1 MTLVL
6 GPRSYDL
13 LNRRILLFEGYKLKY
28 RLNARH
34 SFNGVKEKIHPHTFE
49 ISLYIEQIQVKT
61 LVAYATI
68 DKLVELF
75 LIKYQNQYLN
85 DVSPFIQLEPTI
97 ENIGDIF
104 YEELKKILHKEQF
117 NLLQLEISETP
128 LRIYL
133 ISDRLMFG
141 SLNYSTNSK
150 A

>member
-1 MTLVL
+1 M
-6 GPRSYDL
+6 
-13 LNRRILLFEGYKLKY
+13 FEGYKLKY

-68 DKLVELF
+68 DKIVELF
-75 LIKYQNQYLN
+75 LLEYQNQYLN
-85 DVSPFIQLEPTI
+85 DVSTFIKIEPTI
-97 ENIGDIF
+97 ENIGNIF
-104 YEELKKILHKEQF
+104 YEALKVILREEQF

-141 SLNYSTNSK
+141 SLPYNQF
-150 A
+150 

>member
-1 MTLVL
+1 
-6 GPRSYDL
+6 
-13 LNRRILLFEGYKLKY
+13 LFEGYKLKY

-68 DKLVELF
+68 DKIVELF
-75 LIKYQNQYLN
+75 LLEYQNQYLN
-85 DVSPFIQLEPTI
+85 DVSTFIKIEPTI
-97 ENIGDIF
+97 ENIGNIF
-104 YEELKKILHKEQF
+104 YEALKVILREEQF

-133 ISDRLMFG
+133 VSDRLMFG
-141 SLNYSTNSK
+141 SLNYTTSSNSLE
-150 A
+150 

>member
-1 MTLVL
+1 
-6 GPRSYDL
+6 
-13 LNRRILLFEGYKLKY
+13 LFEGYKLKY

-68 DKLVELF
+68 DKIVELF
-75 LIKYQNQYLN
+75 LLEYQNQYLN
-85 DVSPFIQLEPTI
+85 DVSTFIKIEPII
-97 ENIGDIF
+97 ENIGNIF
-104 YEELKKILHKEQF
+104 YEALKVILREEQF

-141 SLNYSTNSK
+141 SLPYNQF
-150 A
+150 